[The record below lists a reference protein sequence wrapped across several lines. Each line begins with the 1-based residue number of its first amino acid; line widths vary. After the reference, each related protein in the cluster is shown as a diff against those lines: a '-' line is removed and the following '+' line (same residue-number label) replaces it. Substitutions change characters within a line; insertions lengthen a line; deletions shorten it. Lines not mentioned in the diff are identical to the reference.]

1 MTYQRN
7 KLCYN
12 KEKYYTIK
20 EVTEEDVFEFVS
32 IEDLAIKKYKQTEAS
47 FPPFV
52 YSFSDIEC
60 NSFCFS
66 SINWSNSCKSSA
78 LA

>member
-32 IEDLAIKKYKQTEAS
+32 IEDLAIKKYKQTEDS

-66 SINWSNSCKSSA
+66 SIN
-78 LA
+78 